1 MKYRVS
7 FLLKPSNLSFKN
19 RFEIIEEEE
28 IVLKKLNHNDKR
40 IYNDHKN
47 MNCYKFLI
55 CSKEDKNNNIFV
67 VAIKKRKA
75 QMHRNLIFFALIC
88 SLIFLLSYVCY
99 HFTTSA
105 TIYGDQNG
113 DGILSEMEKEDVGSS
128 RIFYLIIL
136 LTHIALAALSFPFI
150 LMSLTYAL
158 THQFDKHKRMTRWVF
173 PVWLYVAITGPWL
186 VRIFDA
192 KCGIPLWALAIRARR
207 KIHHGRNI
215 DHSL

>member
-1 MKYRVS
+1 MSEIREFRGKEPNLPLARKLTLLVWVLTIAVLGLVGMMRS
-7 FLLKPSNLSFKN
+7 VKIPIPESIDLSALPAFHAFLNTLAAF
-19 RFEIIEEEE
+19 
-28 IVLKKLNHNDKR
+28 
-40 IYNDHKN
+40 
-47 MNCYKFLI
+47 FLFGAI
-55 CSKEDKNNNIFV
+55 

-75 QMHRNLIFFALIC
+75 HLHQRLIYIALIC

-113 DGILSEMEKEDVGSS
+113 DGILSEMEKEEVGTS

-158 THQFDKHKRMTRWVF
+158 TYQFDKHKRMTRWVF
-173 PVWLYVAITGPWL
+173 PVWLYVAITGPLVYWL
-186 VRIFDA
+186 LR
-192 KCGIPLWALAIRARR
+192 PYY
-207 KIHHGRNI
+207 
-215 DHSL
+215 

>member
-1 MKYRVS
+1 MS
-7 FLLKPSNLSFKN
+7 
-19 RFEIIEEEE
+19 EIREF
-28 IVLKKLNHNDKR
+28 R
-40 IYNDHKN
+40 
-47 MNCYKFLI
+47 
-55 CSKEDKNNNIFV
+55 SKEPNLPLARKLTLLVWILTIAVLGLVGMMRSVKIPIPESIDLSALPAFHAFLNSLAALFLFGAI
-67 VAIKKRKA
+67 VAIKKGMAHLHQR
-75 QMHRNLIFFALIC
+75 LIYIAMLC

-113 DGILSEMEKEDVGSS
+113 DGILSEMEKEEVGTS

-173 PVWLYVAITGPWL
+173 PVWLYVAITGPLVYWL
-186 VRIFDA
+186 LR
-192 KCGIPLWALAIRARR
+192 PYY
-207 KIHHGRNI
+207 
-215 DHSL
+215 